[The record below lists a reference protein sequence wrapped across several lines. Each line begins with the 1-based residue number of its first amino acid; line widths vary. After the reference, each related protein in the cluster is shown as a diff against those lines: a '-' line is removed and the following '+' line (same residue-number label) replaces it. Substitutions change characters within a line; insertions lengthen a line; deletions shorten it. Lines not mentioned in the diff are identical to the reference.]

1 MKPYKPITS
10 HESLLSFGIWYTE
23 RYIPSRKKLE
33 DILRKK
39 CANFA
44 WIDAVLTSLESYIDD
59 RKNLESRITSELARG
74 TPVRKLLGKYLL
86 KGFQKED
93 ILFVIESLPQD
104 GENRL
109 SSVAKKL
116 ERMLASGK
124 SKRTASMDLEVLYSE
139 FKSEI
144 KDMMQNY
151 PSDEEQLFSHF
162 ANLQGKTDKKTYESL
177 VRRGF
182 SYESVKKFLGSE

>member
-1 MKPYKPITS
+1 MKPYKPIAS
-10 HESLLSFGIWYTE
+10 HESLLSFWIWYTE
-23 RYIPSRKKLE
+23 RYIPSRRKLE

-39 CANFA
+39 CQNSA
-44 WIDAVLTSLESYIDD
+44 WIEAVLASLESYIDD

-74 TPVRKLLGKYLL
+74 TPIRKLLGKYLL

-93 ILFVIESLPQD
+93 ILFIIESLPQD

-109 SSVAKKL
+109 NSIAKKL

-124 SKRTASMDLEVLYSE
+124 SKRTASMELEMLYSE

-144 KDMMQNY
+144 REMMQNY

-162 ANLQGKTDKKTYESL
+162 ANLQGNTDKKIYESL

-182 SYESVKKFLGSE
+182 SYDSVKKFL